1 MQYRVSMK
9 RDAIKSLASLTLPD
23 RQRINAAILKLQDGL
38 AGDVKKLRNFTP
50 RYRLRVGD
58 YRVLFEVEKDEIII
72 HVIGH
77 RRETY
82 R

>member
-1 MQYRVSMK
+1 MKYHLSIK
-9 RDAIKSLASLTLPD
+9 RDASKSLASLPVSD
-23 RQRINAAILKLQDGL
+23 QQRIDAAILKLQDGL
-38 AGDVKKLRNFTP
+38 AGDVKKLKNFVP

-58 YRVLFEVEKDEIII
+58 YRVLFELEQDEIII